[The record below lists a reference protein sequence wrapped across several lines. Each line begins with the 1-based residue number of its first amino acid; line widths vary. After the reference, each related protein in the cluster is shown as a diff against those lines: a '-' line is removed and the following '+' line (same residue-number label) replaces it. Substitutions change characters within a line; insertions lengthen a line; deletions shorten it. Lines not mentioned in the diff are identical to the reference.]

1 MNLHRR
7 KFLRQAIRG
16 GGRGFVSTLV
26 APALLLTHSFIQS
39 AWAGNQAE
47 EALSDSIRTAL
58 SQAVLQSGPP
68 VPVLNTELEKK
79 QFNEWTNKASLRL
92 SQWMKHP
99 DDRSEFLHTVW
110 YEARRAGLSLSLVM
124 GLIEVESAFRKYAIS
139 SAGARG
145 YMQVM
150 PFGRAALAM
159 ATKVFCFI
167 RKRSFVLVVSS
178 CATCWSEKVATCFT
192 RSAVTTAAAGNL
204 LIPNLSW
211 QLKKNGF
218 SQ

>member
-16 GGRGFVSTLV
+16 GGRGIVSTLV
-26 APALLLTHSFIQS
+26 APSLLLTHSFIQS

-68 VPVLNTELEKK
+68 VPVLNTELEKRE
-79 QFNEWTNKASLRL
+79 FNEWTNKASHRL

-110 YEARRAGLSLSLVM
+110 YLSL
-124 GLIEVESAFRKYAIS
+124 IHI
-139 SAGARG
+139 
-145 YMQVM
+145 
-150 PFGRAALAM
+150 
-159 ATKVFCFI
+159 
-167 RKRSFVLVVSS
+167 
-178 CATCWSEKVATCFT
+178 
-192 RSAVTTAAAGNL
+192 
-204 LIPNLSW
+204 
-211 QLKKNGF
+211 
-218 SQ
+218 